1 MRSKNLIIIAV
12 LGIVF
17 LLLYCK
23 SDFGSSPPEK
33 VKEFYSQQILILKT
47 QVDSLVMLQSGKSDK
62 AFQQQFLKC
71 RLTYK
76 SVEPFIEYF
85 NPSTAK
91 AINGPAIVE
100 VEPDNPEYP
109 VAPSGF
115 QVVEES
121 LFPKVDRSDSKLLK
135 QQLLTLKAAIQRAV
149 MVNEALSFNDKAI
162 FDALRLQLFRIQILG
177 LSGFDAPIAQN
188 SIQETKA
195 ALNYLTKYLSFYD
208 SKNFKSW
215 QEKVNNLISYL
226 NQHSNFNDLNRA
238 VVFSEYF
245 NPLGNDLVN
254 IQNQLTIPFFDE
266 ARPLR
271 ADAPHLFKKGIFNA
285 AFYSPSQKQ
294 KTDSNLVSLGKML
307 FFDSKLSS
315 SGERNCGTCHRPEK
329 AFTDGLRKN
338 KSFDGQSLILRN
350 TPTILYAG
358 LQASQFADSR
368 IAFLEDQIKQ
378 VAENPLEMHGNLK
391 QLVMVINTDKIY
403 HKKFSLSFPNEP
415 ISELKIQE
423 AIAAYIRSKNAFD
436 SRFDQYMQGDKAK
449 INEEEINGFNLFM
462 GKGKCGTCHYMPLFS
477 GNIPPVFMKNE
488 SEVIGAPKDKSNKEL
503 DTDIGKFILYKAK
516 PHKNSFKTPT
526 LRNVN
531 LTAPYMHN
539 GVYNTLE
546 VVMDFYNNGGGAGL
560 GLNVPNQTLPADKLN
575 LTSKEIKSIIA
586 FMGTLSDQK
595 DKSNEF

>member
-1 MRSKNLIIIAV
+1 MSSKNYIIIAV
-12 LGIVF
+12 LAIIGS
-17 LLLYCK
+17 LSYCK
-23 SDFGSSPPEK
+23 SDFGIAPAQK
-33 VKEFYSQQILILKT
+33 VKGFYTQQISLLKG
-47 QVDSLVMLQSGKSDK
+47 QVDTLMSLQDGKSDQ

-76 SVEPFIEYF
+76 SVEPFVEYY

-121 LFPKVDRSDSKLLK
+121 LFPVVDKSDPKLLK
-135 QQLLTLKAAIQRAV
+135 QQFLTLRASLERAS
-149 MVNEALSFNDKAI
+149 MVNEELSFNDKAI

-188 SIQETKA
+188 SIQEAKA
-195 ALNYLTKYLSFYD
+195 ALNYITDYLSFYD
-208 SKNFKSW
+208 AENFESW
-215 QEKVNNLISYL
+215 KEKVNSLNTYL
-226 NQHSNFNDLNRA
+226 NQHSNFNELNRA
-238 VVFSEYF
+238 VVFSQYF
-245 NPLGNDLVN
+245 NPLGDDLVD
-254 IQNQLTIPFFDE
+254 IQNQLKIPFFDE
-266 ARPLR
+266 QRPLR

-285 AFYSPSQKQ
+285 PFYSPSQKQ

-307 FFDSKLSS
+307 FFESNLSS
-315 SGERNCGTCHRPEK
+315 SGERNCGSCHRPEK
-329 AFTDGLRKN
+329 AFTDGLPKN
-338 KSFDGQSLILRN
+338 KSFDGQSIILRN

-358 LQASQFADSR
+358 LQAAQFADSR

-391 QLVMVINTDKIY
+391 QSVKWINTNKVY
-403 HKKFSLSFPNEP
+403 QKKFAVSFPNEP

-436 SRFDQYMQGDKAK
+436 SRFDQYMQGDKTQM
-449 INEEEINGFNLFM
+449 NEEEINGFTLFM

-488 SEVIGAPKDKSNKEL
+488 SEILGTPKDKNHTEL
-503 DTDIGKFILYKAK
+503 DADVGKFILYKAK

-526 LRNVN
+526 LRNVS
-531 LTAPYMHN
+531 LTSPYMHN
-539 GVYNTLE
+539 GVYDTLE
-546 VVMDFYNNGGGAGL
+546 EVMDFYNNGGGAGL
-560 GLNVPNQTLPADKLN
+560 GLDVPNQTLPADKLN
-575 LTSKEIKSIIA
+575 LTPKEIKAIIA
-586 FMGTLSDQK
+586 FMSTLEDKK
-595 DKSNEF
+595 DNSY